1 MREPMLLRSITLS
14 NRSRPAAY
22 ADVKAA
28 GDAAGHQD
36 ATGVS
41 VRFEAENAVKTSS
54 QMLYPVQDQS
64 SAVVYPMSA
73 RYLLNNSIGSSWKN
87 AGQWI
92 EWAFEVP
99 QDGYYEISMV
109 DKQNFVRGIDVY
121 RKS

>member
-1 MREPMLLRSITLS
+1 
-14 NRSRPAAY
+14 
-22 ADVKAA
+22 
-28 GDAAGHQD
+28 
-36 ATGVS
+36 
-41 VRFEAENAVKTSS
+41 
-54 QMLYPVQDQS
+54 MLYPVQDQS

-99 QDGYYEISMV
+99 WDGYYEISMV